1 MTYALVW
8 PAAAAAFLLSVM
20 VPSMTSGIVLYM
32 MLAPVALI
40 GAIATVRA
48 ASRARD
54 LSPQPL
60 RLAIV
65 AETIGWVEILLT
77 LVLSVWVVV
86 VFVNFLEHET
96 L

>member
-1 MTYALVW
+1 MAYALVW
-8 PAAAAAFLLSVM
+8 PASALAFLLSVWR
-20 VPSMTSGIVLYM
+20 PSLSSPIVLY
-32 MLAPVALI
+32 LFLSPVALL

-48 ASRARD
+48 AGRARRQ
-54 LSPQPL
+54 SPQPL

-77 LVLSVWVVV
+77 IIVSVWITVE
-86 VFVNFLEHET
+86 FVNFLEHEH